1 MLFKAQNISKRFGA
15 TEALRDVA
23 ITLEPGKVHAL
34 VGENGAGKSTLFKIC
49 AGALQKDA
57 GMMTLDENSFNPAN
71 MRSAQA
77 AGVALVFQELTI
89 VPSLGIA
96 ENIFIDR
103 MHAFAGYLGLSRWKK
118 LRAAAQG
125 ILDDIGADISVTQNI
140 DQLDLG
146 QLKVIEIARALSYQP
161 RVLLLDE
168 STAFLNTQELERLF
182 AVIRRLREQHI
193 AVGYIS
199 HHLEEVEKI
208 ADDITILK
216 DGTWVGH
223 YKRGELTQRQ
233 IEARMV
239 GREIGRDIYPPA
251 RDFEAKDVVLEIR
264 DASLSG
270 KMRNIN
276 LTLYRSEILGIGGL
290 KNSGG
295 EVLLE
300 ALVGDRPLV
309 SGQMRLNAQTYRP
322 RAPYDAWEQRI
333 AYLPGE
339 RTGEGLIVDFS
350 VSENLSMAA
359 MPRRGQFVDRMA
371 ERKLVHDLIEEL
383 QIKAASPLVPCNSLS
398 GGNLQKV
405 VMGKCMATQP
415 DVLILNNPTRGIDVG
430 ARMQIYSIIR
440 DLAEKRGMSIILL
453 SEDLNELIG
462 MSDRIIIMRKG
473 EISKEFAHGA
483 FPSEHEIVSYMI

>member
-1 MLFKAQNISKRFGA
+1 MLFKAQDISKRFGP
-15 TEALRDVA
+15 TQALHNVG

-49 AGALQKDA
+49 AGALQKDT
-57 GMMTLDENSFNPAN
+57 GTMTLDGHSFTPAN

-77 AGVALVFQELTI
+77 NGVALVFQELTI
-89 VPSLGIA
+89 IPSLGIA

-103 MHAFAGYLGLSRWKK
+103 MQAFAGYLGLSRWKK

-125 ILDDIGADISVTQNI
+125 ILDDIGADIAVSQNI

-146 QLKVIEIARALSYQP
+146 QLKIIEIARALSYQP

-168 STAFLNTQELERLF
+168 STAFMNTQELERLF
-182 AVIRRLREQHI
+182 AVIRRLREQQI

-199 HHLEEVEKI
+199 HHLEEVEQI

-216 DGTWVGH
+216 DGTWVGQFE
-223 YKRGELTQRQ
+223 RGELTQRQ

-251 RDFEAKDVVLEIR
+251 RDFQAKDVVLEMK

-270 KMRNIN
+270 KLRNID
-276 LTLYRSEILGIGGL
+276 LMLYRSEILGIGGL

-300 ALVGDRPLV
+300 ALVGDQPLV
-309 SGQMRLNAQTYRP
+309 SGQMRLNGQTYRP
-322 RAPYDAWEQRI
+322 RAPYDAWEQHI
-333 AYLPGE
+333 AYLPGD

-359 MPRRGQFVDRMA
+359 MPRRGQFVDRSA
-371 ERKLVHDLIEEL
+371 ERKLVHDLIVEL
-383 QIKAASPLVPCNSLS
+383 QIKAANPMVPCNSLS

-405 VMGKCMATQP
+405 VMGKCMATHP

-430 ARMQIYSIIR
+430 ARMQIYSLIR
-440 DLAEKRGMSIILL
+440 KLAEKSSMSIILL

-473 EISKEFAHGA
+473 EISKVFAHGA
-483 FPSEHEIVSYMI
+483 FPSEHEIVSHMI